1 MTNDFFKKAYE
12 LCKLWCLKIALIV
25 FSLGKKVSSWGHP
38 VVKGTTDEF
47 LGSQKNDILEPVES
61 NMGELNRQ
69 LAELQNQLEA
79 HKAYGET
86 LAKEK
91 KPGETLHCWEA
102 PVEDLGLEQLHSLR
116 SRLIEFKSS
125 VMNLTRDLAMI
136 QQIQS

>member
-1 MTNDFFKKAYE
+1 MTKDLFKKAYE
-12 LCKLWCLKIALIV
+12 LCKLYCVKIALIV
-25 FSLGKKVSSWGHP
+25 LSLGKKVFLWGHR

-47 LGSQKNDILEPVES
+47 LGSQKNGILEPVKS
-61 NMGELNRQ
+61 NMGELNGQ

-91 KPGETLHCWEA
+91 KPGEALHCWEA
-102 PVEDLGLEQLHSLR
+102 PVEDLGLEQLHSLK
-116 SRLIEFKSS
+116 SRLIELKSS
-125 VMNLTRDLAMI
+125 VMNQTRDLAMI